1 MLQRNAGRVFGA
13 RPHPQFVL
21 QTTALQTHLSEE
33 KNFMN
38 KTDLVDAVAQATDT
52 SKADAANAVDAVL
65 DTITD
70 ALKSGDGVQLI
81 GFGNF
86 SVADRAAREGRNPRT
101 GETIQIAASKQP
113 KFKAGKALKD
123 AVNG

>member
-1 MLQRNAGRVFGA
+1 
-13 RPHPQFVL
+13 
-21 QTTALQTHLSEE
+21 
-33 KNFMN
+33 MN
-38 KTDLVDAVAQATDT
+38 KNDLVAAVAQATDT
-52 SKADAANAVDAVL
+52 SKADAANAVDAVF
-65 DTITD
+65 DAITG
-70 ALKSGDGVQLI
+70 ALKSGEGVQLI

-86 SVADRAAREGRNPRT
+86 SVGDRAARQGRNPRT

>member
-1 MLQRNAGRVFGA
+1 
-13 RPHPQFVL
+13 
-21 QTTALQTHLSEE
+21 
-33 KNFMN
+33 MN
-38 KTDLVDAVAQATDT
+38 KNDLVAAVAQSTDT
-52 SKADAANAVDAVL
+52 SKADAAKAVDSVL
-65 DTITD
+65 DAITS

-86 SVADRAAREGRNPRT
+86 SVADRAARQGRNPRT